1 MTLFREI
8 NSLLFGLFLLVM
20 SVLVYFQFTQTK
32 DFMAQQMESDL
43 NNTMTSLGLMLK
55 PHIETGD
62 MVTAETLVNVIF
74 ESGFYQ
80 KVTLTL
86 LADNKVHEWQSSI
99 QTGSVPQWFIGL
111 DIFEAQKQESL
122 ITSGWLQL
130 AKLEIEA
137 HPAIGYQALWR
148 VMNDTLMIMSLFFI
162 LIVFFIRYRLTAI
175 LKPLAHIAEHAKAV
189 SQRNF
194 GEDIATPKTS
204 ELKAV
209 VGAINTMSS
218 QLKQMFTTLDQEVN
232 DLKEAKLIDHV
243 SGLPNRQYLS
253 GQVASWL
260 DEPALGGLMLAK
272 FDWLDDIYRKYGY
285 QGRDEI
291 IKVIAQRMQAELPEV
306 SECIV
311 ARMANTE
318 FAFLLTKAEPAQI
331 EVYLQTLIRII
342 NQEITKAGGIANN
355 EFAIGVCQRIDDMKA
370 QDLLAQADNALQ
382 QALLE
387 NKVSH
392 WIDQNQPQKFSREQ
406 WRKELVLAIES
417 NSFAFYQQAVRHT
430 DSEELIHHEIYSRL
444 IIQKEEINA
453 SEFMPFVEL
462 LSLGSDLDKCL
473 LSAINQKSLLN
484 QQPLAINL
492 TKDSLTDNAFL
503 PWITD
508 YLSTIEH
515 AAQVSIEVPESAVN
529 NHMEA
534 CVKLAKII
542 SDAGA
547 KLGIDQCGRHI
558 GSLDYLQM
566 IKPDYIKLDRSFTYD
581 VENAEQDEHHQG
593 SELLKAIVKVAGGLN
608 IDVIMTGIE
617 TSAQLISISQ
627 YKVTGYQGFISPIEK
642 VST

>member
-20 SVLVYFQFTQTK
+20 SALVYFQFTQTK

-80 KVTLTL
+80 KVSLTT
-86 LADNKVHEWQSSI
+86 LADNKVHEWNNSI
-99 QTGSVPQWFIGL
+99 NIDTVPQWFMAL

-162 LIVFFIRYRLTAI
+162 LIVFFIRFRLTTI
-175 LKPLAHIAEHAKAV
+175 LKPLAQIAEHAKAV

-204 ELKAV
+204 ELKSV
-209 VGAINTMSS
+209 VVAINTMSS

-285 QGRDEI
+285 QGRDEM
-291 IKVIAQRMQAELPEV
+291 IKVIAVRMKAELPDV
-306 SECIV
+306 AECIV

-331 EVYLQTLIRII
+331 ELYLQTLIRLI
-342 NQEITKAGGIANN
+342 NQEITKAGGVANHQ
-355 EFAIGVCQRIDDMKA
+355 FSIGVCQRIDSMKA

-382 QALLE
+382 QAVLE
-387 NKVSH
+387 RKTSH

-406 WRKELVLAIES
+406 WRQELNVAIANTRFS
-417 NSFAFYQQAVRHT
+417 FYQQSIHHA
-430 DSEELIHHEIYSRL
+430 DSEQVIHQEIYSRL
-444 IIQKEEINA
+444 IIEDEEINA

-462 LSLGSDLDKCL
+462 LSLGSELDKCL
-473 LSAINQKSLLN
+473 LTALKQERFLVNK
-484 QQPLAINL
+484 PLAINL
-492 TKDSLTDNAFL
+492 TKDSLTDETFL
-503 PWITD
+503 PWLTD
-508 YLSTIEH
+508 YLGKLDVPQ
-515 AAQVSIEVPESAVN
+515 QVSIEVPESAVN
-529 NHMEA
+529 NHLQA
-534 CVKLAKII
+534 CVNLARII
-542 SDAGA
+542 NEAGA

-581 VENAEQDEHHQG
+581 LEHDEHHQG
-593 SELLKAIVKVAGGLN
+593 AELLRAIVKVAGGLN
-608 IDVIMTGIE
+608 IDVIMTCIE
-617 TSAQLISISQ
+617 TSAQLIPISQ
-627 YKVTGYQGFISPIEK
+627 YKVTGYQGFISPVEK
-642 VST
+642 VSR